1 VDLIELRLA
10 LRRNWYIG
18 LAAALLVAL
27 LGILSLDGSAPR
39 YRATSSLIAT
49 PRAER
54 LPSGSTAVL
63 RVLLPNVVELAESD
77 RLADDAARILQE
89 RPTGIDV
96 SAEFEEGTGVLAVVA
111 SALDGERA
119 IAWSRATAQALAEWY
134 EDDSYLAVEPVDA
147 AVSASQPGPLE
158 QHADLG
164 AVILLSLLAG
174 IIAVF
179 AAQRARESSDVVG
192 RLRRAGIRVVGELP
206 VAGKR
211 TPRQQ
216 RTDEHA
222 SRRLALSLSSG
233 PGIEPDTRFVV
244 IGDAV
249 RPTVAVV
256 DAMRNG
262 LAAVGRDEQHPVTL
276 GPSMDDPAAV
286 HRAANG
292 RGVCVAVLDQRQRVD
307 QFMADVKAL
316 GAADVDVAGVV
327 VLRRG

>member
-18 LAAALLVAL
+18 LVTALLVAV
-27 LGILSLDGSAPR
+27 LGIISLDGSAPR
-39 YRATSSLIAT
+39 YGASTTMIAT

-54 LPSGSTAVL
+54 LPSGSTSVL
-63 RVLLPNVVELAESD
+63 RVLLPNVIELAQSD
-77 RLADDAARILQE
+77 RLARDAARILQE
-89 RPTGIDV
+89 EPTGIDV
-96 SAEFEEGTGVLAVVA
+96 AAEFEEGTGVLTLVG
-111 SALDGERA
+111 SSLDGQRA
-119 IAWSRATAQALAEWY
+119 IAWSRAAAQALEEAY
-134 EDDSYLAVEPVDA
+134 EDDPYLAVEVVDA
-147 AVSASQPGPLE
+147 ATSASLPGPLE
-158 QHADLG
+158 QHVDLA
-164 AVILLSLLAG
+164 AVILLALVAG
-174 IIAVF
+174 VLSVF
-179 AAQRARESSDVVG
+179 AAQRVRESSDVVG

-256 DAMRNG
+256 DAVRNG
-262 LAAVGRDEQHPVTL
+262 LTAVGRDELHRVTL
-276 GPSMDDPAAV
+276 GPAMDDPAAV

-292 RGVCVAVLDQRQRVD
+292 SGVCVAVLDQRQRVD

-316 GAADVDVAGVV
+316 NEADVPVAGVV

>member
-1 VDLIELRLA
+1 MDLIELRLA

-18 LAAALLVAL
+18 LAAAVLVAVI
-27 LGILSLDGSAPR
+27 GILSLDGSAPR
-39 YRATSSLIAT
+39 YRATSTLIAS
-49 PRAER
+49 PQAER

-77 RLADDAARILQE
+77 RLARDAARILQE
-89 RPTGIDV
+89 DPTGIEV
-96 SAEFEEGTGVLAVVA
+96 VAEFEEGTGVLSVVA
-111 SALDGERA
+111 SALDGQRA
-119 IAWSRATAQALAEWY
+119 IAWSRATAQALVEAY
-134 EDDSYLAVEPVDA
+134 EDDPYLGIEAVDA
-147 AVSASQPGPLE
+147 AIDASQPGALE
-158 QHADLG
+158 QHVDLA
-164 AVILLSLLAG
+164 AVLLLSLLSG
-174 IIAVF
+174 VIAVF
-179 AAQRARESSDVVG
+179 AAQRVRESSDVVSQ
-192 RLRRAGIRVVGELP
+192 LRRAGIRVVGELP

-233 PGIEPDTRFVV
+233 PGIAPDTRFVV

-262 LAAVGRDEQHPVTL
+262 LAAVGRDELHRVSL
-276 GPSMDDPAAV
+276 GPAMDDPAAV
-286 HRAANG
+286 HRAADG
-292 RGVCVAVLDQRQRVD
+292 TGVCVAVLDQRQRVD

-316 GAADVDVAGVV
+316 GDADVPVAGVV